1 MRSLGL
7 LAIPLFGL
15 AAACGNNSVETTPD
29 PDPIPRA
36 TWFQDVAPIVAK
48 HCMSCHTDGG
58 IAPFALT
65 DYDAAV
71 ENSLRMVDYI
81 EKGLMPPFDAR
92 EDADCTPR
100 FGWVDDPRLTSAEKN
115 TLNEWIE
122 DGYARGTEAAIPT
135 PPAIDLQ
142 GITRTLAPVQGFTT
156 TGTRDQ
162 FVCFVL
168 DPGNNTPNVQWL
180 NGLQVRPGNELV
192 VHHAVITQ
200 VRNEGPTP
208 GAADALVA
216 QRGIGIPFNCDDQ
229 ATPGDFIVNI
239 WTPGNQPMETS
250 TEIAVPILP
259 QSKFVMQIHYHP
271 AGVTNDIDFTKIDI
285 RMTNV
290 WPQKMYFV
298 TAIGNADNAPN
309 LEPGPGDNGTPRF
322 LIPANSSEHTEKM
335 SLVLPDLG
343 NGQEFQ
349 LFSANPHMHLVGTHI
364 QSKIVRPAARGNQ
377 PKEECLANGGWN
389 FDWQR
394 TYIYDAP
401 IADLPTIKGGDKIEV
416 NCKWDNTLANPFVQR
431 MLHDAGLPMAPID
444 IALGEQTTNEM
455 CLEIFGILINAP
467 AQPKLMSPSYEL
479 PNLGEIPRLFGT

>member
-1 MRSLGL
+1 MRSLAW
-7 LAIPLFGL
+7 LAIPLVGL
-15 AAACGNNSVETTPD
+15 AACGNDEAETTPD
-29 PDPIPRA
+29 PEPVARA
-36 TWFQDVAPIVAK
+36 TWYQDVAPIVAE
-48 HCMSCHTDGG
+48 HCMSCHTEGG

-65 DYDAAV
+65 DYDAVV

-81 EKGLMPPFDAR
+81 EQGLMPPFDAR
-92 EDADCTPR
+92 EDPDCTPR
-100 FGWVDDPRLTSAEKN
+100 FGWVDDPRLTPEEKA
-115 TLNEWIE
+115 TLDLWIE
-122 DGYARGTEAAIPT
+122 DGYARGTEAAIPA

-142 GITRTLAPVQGFTT
+142 GVTRTLAPVQGFTT
-156 TGTRDQ
+156 SGTRDQ

-168 DPGNNTPNVQWL
+168 DPGNNTAQVQWL

-216 QRGIGIPFNCDDQ
+216 ERGIGIPFECDDM

-250 TEIAVPILP
+250 TDIAVPILP

-285 RMTNV
+285 RTTNV

-298 TAIGNADNAPN
+298 TAVGNAVGAPN

-322 LIPANSSEHTEKM
+322 LIPANSANHTERM
-335 SLVLPDLG
+335 SVVLPDLG
-343 NGQEFQ
+343 GDQELQ

-401 IADLPTIKGGDKIEV
+401 IADLPTIKGGDRIEV
-416 NCKWDNTLANPFVQR
+416 NCNWDNTLANPFVQR
-431 MLHDAGLPMAPID
+431 MLHDAGLPMQPID

-467 AQPKLMSPSYEL
+467 AQAKVASPALEV
-479 PNLGEIPRLFGT
+479 PNLGEIPKLFRN